1 MASAVLTPFLLLN
14 SQTNYHLE
22 LRNFKSIVTVH
33 EECAIV
39 RRLRVCTVKVVVDLS
54 GITGVCAL
62 FCMG

>member
-1 MASAVLTPFLLLN
+1 MVSAVLTPFLLLN

-39 RRLRVCTVKVVVDLS
+39 RRLRVCTVKVVKYKVDE
-54 GITGVCAL
+54 
-62 FCMG
+62 

>member
-1 MASAVLTPFLLLN
+1 MVSAVLTPFLLLN
-14 SQTNYHLE
+14 SKTNYHLE
-22 LRNFKSIVTVH
+22 LRNFKSIVTIH